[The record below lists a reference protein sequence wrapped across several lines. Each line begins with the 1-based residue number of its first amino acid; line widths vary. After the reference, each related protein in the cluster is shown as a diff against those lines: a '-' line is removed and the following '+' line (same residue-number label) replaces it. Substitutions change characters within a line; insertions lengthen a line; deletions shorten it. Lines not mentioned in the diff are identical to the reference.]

1 MKVGNRMLDLII
13 KEGRTLT
20 GEPLEVGIQSGKIV
34 LISSV
39 INEPSRSVISAK
51 ETIISAGWIDSHVHC
66 YEKMDLYYDFP
77 DEIGIKKGV
86 TTVIDAGTA
95 GEKNIGDFYQLAQQA
110 KTNVFALMNISED
123 GIVHQ
128 DELADLSKIN
138 QEKNLARL
146 AQFPKFIVGIK
157 ARMSKTVV
165 GDNGILPLKLA
176 KELQKKAKGIPL
188 MVHIGSAP
196 PTLDEVLSLL
206 ESGDIVTH
214 CYNGKPNGI
223 MDKNEKV
230 KPFVL
235 DAYSRGIL
243 FDIGHGTDS
252 FNFKVGKKSVQE
264 NVLCQT
270 ISTDIYHRNREN
282 GPVFDLATTMEK
294 ALYLGISL
302 ENVLKMVTENPA
314 KNFHL
319 TTKGVLEVG
328 KDADLTL
335 FKIKNKEKY
344 LIDSNGNEAII
355 SKEIQPTMTIVG
367 GKVYPVEEAKQ

>member
-128 DELADLSKIN
+128 EELADLSKIN

-264 NVLCQT
+264 NFLCQT

-302 ENVLKMVTENPA
+302 ENILKMVTENPA

-344 LIDSNGNEAII
+344 LIDSNGNEAIV

>member
-264 NVLCQT
+264 NFLCQT

-302 ENVLKMVTENPA
+302 ENILKMVTENPA

-344 LIDSNGNEAII
+344 LIDSNGNEAIV

-367 GKVYPVEEAKQ
+367 GKVYPIEEVK

>member
-128 DELADLSKIN
+128 EELADLSKIN

-196 PTLDEVLSLL
+196 PALGEVLSLL

-264 NVLCQT
+264 NFLCQT

-294 ALYLGISL
+294 ALNLGISL
-302 ENVLKMVTENPA
+302 ENILKMVTENPA

-344 LIDSNGNEAII
+344 LIDSNGNEAIV

>member
-128 DELADLSKIN
+128 EELADLSKIN

-196 PTLDEVLSLL
+196 PALDEVLSLL

-264 NVLCQT
+264 NFLCQT

-302 ENVLKMVTENPA
+302 ENILKMVTENPA

-344 LIDSNGNEAII
+344 LIDSNGNEAIV

>member
-264 NVLCQT
+264 NFLCQT

-302 ENVLKMVTENPA
+302 ENILKMVTENPA

-344 LIDSNGNEAII
+344 LIDSNGNEAIV

>member
-34 LISSV
+34 LISSA

-51 ETIISAGWIDSHVHC
+51 EAIISAGWIDSHVHC

-264 NVLCQT
+264 NFLCQT

-302 ENVLKMVTENPA
+302 ENILKMVTENPA

-344 LIDSNGNEAII
+344 LIDSNGNEAIF

>member
-51 ETIISAGWIDSHVHC
+51 EAIISAGWIDSHVHC

-264 NVLCQT
+264 NFLCQT

-302 ENVLKMVTENPA
+302 ENILKMVTENPA

-344 LIDSNGNEAII
+344 LIDSNGNEAIV

>member
-34 LISSV
+34 LISSA

-51 ETIISAGWIDSHVHC
+51 EAIISAGWIDSHVHC

-235 DAYSRGIL
+235 DAYSRGVL

>member
-34 LISSV
+34 LISSA

-51 ETIISAGWIDSHVHC
+51 EAIISAGWIDSHVHC

-264 NVLCQT
+264 NFLCQT

>member
-128 DELADLSKIN
+128 EELADLSKIN

-264 NVLCQT
+264 NFLCQT

-302 ENVLKMVTENPA
+302 ENILKMVTENPA

-344 LIDSNGNEAII
+344 LIDSNGNEAIV

-367 GKVYPVEEAKQ
+367 GKVYPFEEAKQ

>member
-1 MKVGNRMLDLII
+1 MKVGKRMLDLII

-128 DELADLSKIN
+128 EELADLSKIN

-206 ESGDIVTH
+206 ESGDIVMH

-264 NVLCQT
+264 NFLCQT

-302 ENVLKMVTENPA
+302 ENILKMVTENPA

-344 LIDSNGNEAII
+344 LIDSNGNEAIV

>member
-34 LISSV
+34 LISSE

-51 ETIISAGWIDSHVHC
+51 EAIISAGWIDSHVHC

-235 DAYSRGIL
+235 DAYSRGVL

>member
-128 DELADLSKIN
+128 EELADLSKIN

-264 NVLCQT
+264 NFLCQT
-270 ISTDIYHRNREN
+270 IITDIYHRNREN

-302 ENVLKMVTENPA
+302 ENILKMVTENPA

-328 KDADLTL
+328 KNADLTL

-344 LIDSNGNEAII
+344 LIDSNGNEAIV

>member
-1 MKVGNRMLDLII
+1 MLDLII

-264 NVLCQT
+264 NFLCQT

-302 ENVLKMVTENPA
+302 ENILKMVTENPA

-344 LIDSNGNEAII
+344 LIDSNGNEAIV

>member
-128 DELADLSKIN
+128 EELADLSKIN

-264 NVLCQT
+264 NFLCQT

-302 ENVLKMVTENPA
+302 ENILKMVTENPA

-344 LIDSNGNEAII
+344 LINSNGNEAIV